1 MWVDGVYVKAG
12 LEREKAAILVVIGA
26 LSDGTKTV
34 LSRRTGLQGID
45 AELVG
50 SAQGSEGSRD
60 ELS

>member
-12 LEREKAAILVVIGA
+12 LEREIE
-26 LSDGTKTV
+26 
-34 LSRRTGLQGID
+34 RRTGLQGID

-50 SAQGSEGSRD
+50 SAQGSEGSEGSRD